1 VANFQ
6 LNVSLEGA
14 EKLSAMAAILTPK
27 LFDRALAGGV
37 KYSARSVPP
46 AVAKAATAPG
56 RYNIRAAAVKDDV
69 KRPSFG
75 DGGRTAVIR
84 ISRRPR
90 TAAQFGGRQTRR
102 GYSFAVVRGERQVFT
117 RGFIGK
123 GKLQGLPLYRVKAGS
138 ESRANGGRSRLEVI
152 HGVSTGSMF
161 LGDSRF
167 GEAMKREV
175 EQRMSDQFLKGV
187 DRELSRAARGF

>member
-1 VANFQ
+1 MANFQ

-14 EKLSAMAAILTPK
+14 EKLSAMQAILTPK

-37 KYSARSVPP
+37 RYAARSVPT
-46 AVAKAATAPG
+46 AVSKAATAPG
-56 RYNIRAAAVKDDV
+56 RYNIRAKAVRDDV
-69 KRPSFG
+69 KRPVFG
-75 DGGRTAVIR
+75 DGGRTARIP

-102 GYSFAVVRGERQVFT
+102 GYSFAIIRGERQTFT
-117 RGFIGK
+117 RGFLAPGK
-123 GKLQGLPLYRVKAGS
+123 QGIMLPFYREGKARYPI
-138 ESRANGGRSRLEVI
+138 NII

-167 GEAMKREV
+167 GEVMKKEV

-187 DRELSRAARGF
+187 DRELGRATRGF